1 MRDMVRCAL
10 RDPVAGALGGALR
23 RGSGEVKVVAVS
35 DEEEGTVGTVV
46 EGRGGG
52 VGAGLLACI
61 PELSGSIVGVAGP
74 SSLERASDR
83 TGALVV
89 ASGGGEGADVGR
101 VRPGREEDDE
111 EEAATTGTC
120 VASVA
125 ERPGLVSSATEEAS
139 TGLSAATNSNLQQQL
154 IPPCS

>member
-1 MRDMVRCAL
+1 MVRCAL
-10 RDPVAGALGGALR
+10 RDPAAGALGGALGGALR

-35 DEEEGTVGTVV
+35 DEEEG
-46 EGRGGG
+46 RGW

-61 PELSGSIVGVAGP
+61 LELSVSILGLDGP
-74 SSLERASDR
+74 SGLERASDR

-89 ASGGGEGADVGR
+89 ESGGGGGAGVVR
-101 VRPGREEDDE
+101 VRSGRGEDNE
-111 EEAATTGTC
+111 EEAATSGTC
-120 VASVA
+120 VASGA
-125 ERPGLVSSATEEAS
+125 ERPGVVSSATEEAS